1 MSMKSL
7 TAKKWLGLAAVLC
20 LAMMFV
26 ATSAI
31 AAEKIEVKFSHVVAD
46 ATPKGQA
53 SLKFKEILDK
63 SGIFDVKVYPSS
75 QLYGDKEELEALRAN
90 NVQVIAP
97 SMTKLVGFNPQFQIV
112 DMPFLFASDDAVAA
126 FWKSEKGKTLFN
138 SVRRAGFMGIA
149 HWPNGFTQFINSK
162 RPLKKPADFKGLKL
176 RVQSGGLLDAR
187 NKALGAGSQTMAF
200 AEVYQALNSHAIDG
214 LDNTFNNHE
223 TQKFY
228 EVAKYLTI
236 GNFTRIDYSVLT
248 NVKFWDSLKPDQQK
262 IFMAA
267 MDEATEYERKL
278 SMEMDRKS
286 FEIMKN
292 SGKLEIYTLTP
303 AERQEFIKALNP
315 LYKQYEKKI
324 GKDNM
329 DYAMSLK

>member
-1 MSMKSL
+1 MKSL

-31 AAEKIEVKFSHVVAD
+31 AAEKKIEVKFSHVVAD
-46 ATPKGQA
+46 LTPKGQA
-53 SLKFKEILDK
+53 SMKFKEILDK
-63 SGIFDVKVYPSS
+63 SGIFDVKVFPSS

-90 NVQVIAP
+90 NVQLIAP

-112 DMPFLFASDDAVAA
+112 DMPFLFATDDAVAA

-138 SVRRAGFMGIA
+138 SLRRAGFLGLA
-149 HWPNGFTQFINSK
+149 HWPNGFTQFLNAK

-267 MDEATEYERKL
+267 MDAATEYERKL
-278 SMEMDRKS
+278 SMEMDTKS
-286 FEIMKN
+286 LEIMKKDK
-292 SGKLEIYTLTP
+292 SVQIYTLTP
-303 AERQEFIKALNP
+303 AERQEFIKALSP
-315 LYKQYEKKI
+315 LYKQYESKI
-324 GKDNM
+324 GKDNIE
-329 DYAMSLK
+329 YAMSLK